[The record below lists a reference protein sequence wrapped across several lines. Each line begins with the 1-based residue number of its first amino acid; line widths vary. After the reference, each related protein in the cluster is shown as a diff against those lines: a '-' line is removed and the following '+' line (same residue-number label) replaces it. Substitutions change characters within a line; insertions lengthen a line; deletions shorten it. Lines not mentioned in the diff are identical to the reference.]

1 MSTVAKKSLPA
12 LEELKP
18 GKQWVGYDQNKK
30 PLEIGKGTG
39 AEADNPDT
47 WATYEQAVKYLRT
60 HRQLLKGLGR
70 EFIKEQ
76 GISGVDLD
84 HCVDEQG
91 NVSEWALYVIRKLNS
106 YTEYSPSGKGLHIW
120 VRGSLPE
127 NINADIKADRDDRIE
142 AYDCKRYFTI
152 TGRHFPDTPTTLEQ
166 RQSEITALYEEVQEK
181 RAKAKNPIPH
191 NQPRYQHTTS
201 GDTPYGLGA
210 LENECRELATT
221 PQGGR
226 NTQLNLSAFKMGQ
239 LVGGNALGRSTAE
252 NALYDASLRTGLD
265 EKEIEDTLR
274 GALEAGTREPRFV
287 PVKEPIYIP
296 TEQEKTSHTNANGHK
311 PEIPLP
317 SVDETSLPT
326 IFIGDQLR
334 NTAHES
340 LQALTLAEKQN
351 PMLFIQS
358 AQIKRIGRDEKHT
371 PIIMDMGEPE
381 LRHVLTNAA
390 NYYRLKEKNGEF
402 IQVAVS
408 PPKDAVQDILAMKP
422 DEWPFPPLEALV
434 QTPIIRPNGTV
445 LDTPGYDQATG
456 IYYMPQEGLNLDLI
470 PPHPTHEEVKAA
482 AAFITG
488 FIQDFPFEGR
498 ADHANT
504 VGLLL
509 STVTRQMF
517 KHVPLALIDATK
529 QGTGKGLLTDMIAL
543 IATGKSSAAITQTS
557 SDEEWDKRITA
568 LLMEGASLITVDNIE
583 GVLRSP
589 ILAKVLTSDY
599 HKSRV
604 LGFSKNVTVPQR
616 AVWIANGNN
625 IQLGGDIPRRSY
637 RIRLISQIS
646 DPWTRED
653 FKYPDLDQAVLEN
666 RGKIISALLIIARG
680 WFEAGQP
687 QPTKKLAKLATFSRW
702 VEVIGGILSYAGID
716 GFLENITELHKEA
729 DVDGNA
735 WAIFLETWQ
744 NILGDKEY
752 KTSELIE
759 KLNAH
764 KDLAEVLPEPL
775 GSMFLKED
783 KSLSRKLGRALSK
796 KNGTPYGL
804 QNLRIVQ
811 GIESHSKVATFK
823 VAGYAG
829 YAVSN
834 LSLRMC
840 EKSEELDT
848 NKKEGSIEIFHIEG
862 GGKLTPQIPHTPQTD
877 DPGLC
882 SVCKAEVEYYT
893 PTGVPYCS
901 KHYRPEVSA

>member
-181 RAKAKNPIPH
+181 RA
-191 NQPRYQHTTS
+191 
-201 GDTPYGLGA
+201 
-210 LENECRELATT
+210 
-221 PQGGR
+221 
-226 NTQLNLSAFKMGQ
+226 
-239 LVGGNALGRSTAE
+239 TAE

-568 LLMEGASLITVDNIE
+568 LLMEGASLI
-583 GVLRSP
+583 
-589 ILAKVLTSDY
+589 
-599 HKSRV
+599 
-604 LGFSKNVTVPQR
+604 
-616 AVWIANGNN
+616 
-625 IQLGGDIPRRSY
+625 
-637 RIRLISQIS
+637 
-646 DPWTRED
+646 
-653 FKYPDLDQAVLEN
+653 
-666 RGKIISALLIIARG
+666 
-680 WFEAGQP
+680 
-687 QPTKKLAKLATFSRW
+687 
-702 VEVIGGILSYAGID
+702 
-716 GFLENITELHKEA
+716 
-729 DVDGNA
+729 
-735 WAIFLETWQ
+735 
-744 NILGDKEY
+744 
-752 KTSELIE
+752 
-759 KLNAH
+759 
-764 KDLAEVLPEPL
+764 
-775 GSMFLKED
+775 
-783 KSLSRKLGRALSK
+783 
-796 KNGTPYGL
+796 
-804 QNLRIVQ
+804 
-811 GIESHSKVATFK
+811 
-823 VAGYAG
+823 
-829 YAVSN
+829 
-834 LSLRMC
+834 
-840 EKSEELDT
+840 
-848 NKKEGSIEIFHIEG
+848 
-862 GGKLTPQIPHTPQTD
+862 
-877 DPGLC
+877 
-882 SVCKAEVEYYT
+882 
-893 PTGVPYCS
+893 
-901 KHYRPEVSA
+901 